1 MDSSWLNDAK
11 AESGNPSPQGWPGPW
26 GNPPAGAG
34 GYPGAAYPGTYPG
47 QAPPAAYPG
56 LTPPHVYPGQTPP
69 ASYPGQTP
77 PASYPGQTPPTA
89 YPGQTPPTAY
99 PGQTPPASYPGQT
112 PPTAYPWQTPPTA
125 YPGQT
130 PPAAYPGQT
139 PPASYSGQTMPY
151 ENVFPEGLMPH
162 MLITVLGIVNLNAK
176 SFVLD
181 FKTRNDIAFHFNP
194 RFNNKVIVCNTHING
209 WGQEERTATFPFEAG
224 KPFKILVLV
233 ESQHFKVAVNDN
245 HLLMYNHRMKNLKD
259 IKKLVVS
266 GDISLTSVSH
276 TDVTLM
282 QQSFKN

>member
-11 AESGNPSPQGWPGPW
+11 AESGNPNPQGWPGPW

-56 LTPPHVYPGQTPP
+56 QTPPTAYPWQTPPAAYPGQTPPTAYPGQTPP
-69 ASYPGQTP
+69 A
-77 PASYPGQTPPTA
+77 A

-99 PGQTPPASYPGQT
+99 PGQTPPASYPGQV
-112 PPTAYPWQTPPTA
+112 PPQSSLDPPQPA
-125 YPGQT
+125 YPGQNT
-130 PPAAYPGQT
+130 QDIFLPQPNVPAGRL
-139 PPASYSGQTMPY
+139 TMPY

-162 MLITVLGIVNLNAK
+162 MLITVMGIVNLNAK

-181 FKTRNDIAFHFNP
+181 FKIRNDIAFHFNP
-194 RFNNKVIVCNTHING
+194 RFNEKVIVCNTNINNR

-259 IKKLVVS
+259 IKSLVAS
-266 GDISLTSVSH
+266 GDISLTSISH
-276 TDVTLM
+276 TDITLT